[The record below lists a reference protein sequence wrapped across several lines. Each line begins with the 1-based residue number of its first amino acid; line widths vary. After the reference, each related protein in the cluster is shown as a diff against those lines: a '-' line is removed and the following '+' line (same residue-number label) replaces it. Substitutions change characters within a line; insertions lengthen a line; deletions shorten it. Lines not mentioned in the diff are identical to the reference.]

1 MNTYFCFF
9 KIHMNKV
16 LLIVC
21 TLLYSFQ
28 STAQEEESVFEY
40 GPKFGLVI
48 SELKGSENL
57 KSLRSSFSAGL
68 VSEYRLDDRYAL
80 LAELLYTRQ
89 GSTNR
94 GNQQGSYFENRID
107 LNYFN
112 LPILGKYYLKEG
124 LAFEFGPQFGYLM
137 SANYENKQAENSNRI
152 NVEND
157 FEKLDLSIAAGISY
171 KTDWG
176 FLVGARYSLGL
187 NDINSGADFE
197 SGNLNNAVL
206 QLYFGYLFK

>member
-1 MNTYFCFF
+1 MRKALFLICITFF
-9 KIHMNKV
+9 S
-16 LLIVC
+16 
-21 TLLYSFQ
+21 LYLN
-28 STAQEEESVFEY
+28 AQEDKSSFEY
-40 GPKFGLVI
+40 GAKFGLSI

-68 VSEYRLDDRYAL
+68 VSEYSIDEHYAIQ
-80 LAELLYTRQ
+80 AELLYTRQ

-94 GNQQGSYFENRID
+94 GNEQGSYFENRID

-112 LPILGKYYLKEG
+112 LPFLAKYYIKQG
-124 LAFEFGPQFGYLM
+124 LAFEFGPQVGYLI
-137 SANYENKQAENSNRI
+137 SANYETKQAENSQRI
-152 NVEND
+152 NIENEI
-157 FEKLDLSIAAGISY
+157 EKLDVSMVAGLSY

-187 NDINSGADFE
+187 NNINNGFNFE
-197 SGNLNNAVL
+197 SGSLKNAVF